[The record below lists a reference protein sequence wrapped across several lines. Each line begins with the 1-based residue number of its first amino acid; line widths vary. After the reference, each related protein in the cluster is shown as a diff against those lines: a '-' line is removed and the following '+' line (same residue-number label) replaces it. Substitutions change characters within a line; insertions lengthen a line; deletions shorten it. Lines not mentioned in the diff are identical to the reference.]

1 MKKTLVIVS
10 LLFIVVSLIVFSISI
25 TNEKNSNP
33 GLHGDWSYKLPNNY
47 EIWRINSRSIVFGEK
62 KDTNSINILIDRY
75 VSAFRYNDKI
85 IALQCV
91 DVPESLTEPID
102 ISNPDYYIIDIAN
115 GEIYGEFSVD
125 EYENKLSEFETNELT
140 DWIYSVP
147 TPEDVYY

>member
-47 EIWRINSRSIVFGEK
+47 EIWKLNSRSIVFGEK

-115 GEIYGEFSVD
+115 SEIYGEFSVD

-147 TPEDVYY
+147 TPEGVYY